1 MLVNE
6 ETLLKLCKDNGL
18 EAFETMDGLDWDT
31 DLILNSDDIDEV
43 FRLCKGYNEK
53 VIFYSYNLD
62 MDDEISSDNIEEKIR
77 NAVKNKTEQYTN
89 NWFGINLVN
98 YSDID
103 VLIDKHLEDIQ
114 YLSVNLDT
122 EEHKINS
129 ITLDV
134 FISHAGDRMGVSI
147 CVESEENNNKISNTE
162 HSFENLVNTI
172 VSEVETLHNQRVCE
186 REAERNR
193 EREEIEKQY
202 NSAIKEI
209 KEEVANSNR
218 LLECTNGKL
227 RHAYAR
233 DLANKYADKYDI
245 RITIGEVDGIVDLE
259 YKKRK

>member
-1 MLVNE
+1 
-6 ETLLKLCKDNGL
+6 
-18 EAFETMDGLDWDT
+18 
-31 DLILNSDDIDEV
+31 
-43 FRLCKGYNEK
+43 
-53 VIFYSYNLD
+53 
-62 MDDEISSDNIEEKIR
+62 
-77 NAVKNKTEQYTN
+77 
-89 NWFGINLVN
+89 
-98 YSDID
+98 
-103 VLIDKHLEDIQ
+103 
-114 YLSVNLDT
+114 
-122 EEHKINS
+122 
-129 ITLDV
+129 
-134 FISHAGDRMGVSI
+134 MGVSI

-172 VSEVETLHNQRVCE
+172 VSEVETLYNQRVCE